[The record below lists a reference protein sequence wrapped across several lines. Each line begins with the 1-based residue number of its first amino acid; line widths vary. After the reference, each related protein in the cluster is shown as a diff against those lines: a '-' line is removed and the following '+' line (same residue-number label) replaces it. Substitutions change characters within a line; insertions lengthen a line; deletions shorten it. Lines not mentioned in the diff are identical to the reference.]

1 MHASI
6 RLSCFVL
13 LGLFL
18 LPNLALAENLKIG
31 VVDLQKIMEESEPG
45 QKAIKELQ
53 SEFTEKKGELDSRK
67 AAIEELRSELQK
79 QSMVLSQEAQ
89 EEKAAE
95 YRQKVNEFQKLY
107 QTHQRRMQQKE
118 EELRAPIIE
127 VLVEIIR
134 EYGQKNGYTLLMD
147 KNNSGVI
154 YNDQAIEITDAI
166 LSEFGKAWKNRSE

>member
-89 EEKAAE
+89 KEKAAE